1 MWKDKK
7 RKTQF
12 AFNAE
17 KVFLAQ
23 LSHWTLYSVIFRL
36 LQRESV
42 WKK

>member
-17 KVFLAQ
+17 KVFLAAAQPLDAVFSYFQ
-23 LSHWTLYSVIFRL
+23 LLR
-36 LQRESV
+36 RESV